1 MITDP
6 SSLLNCAIDINQ
18 NSSYCDPVINQ
29 KTKSKYI
36 NNFNKNTPS
45 LVANILISSLPFED

>member
-1 MITDP
+1 MSSNMITDP

-29 KTKSKYI
+29 KTKKQIYQQ
-36 NNFNKNTPS
+36 
-45 LVANILISSLPFED
+45 LQ